1 MKHIF
6 LDTNIIIDV
15 FAARVPFDTYAIE
28 IFRLAKEN
36 KVKIYI
42 SAASITTIY
51 YLLRVQKITHV
62 KSMKI
67 IDDLQKIA
75 TIITADSAIIY
86 NSVKINFLDFEDGVQ
101 YISAIS
107 NPKISLIVTRD
118 RKGFKKSSITVA
130 DANQA
135 VLYINAL

>member
-15 FAARVPFDTYAIE
+15 FTARAPFDLYAVE
-28 IFRLAKEN
+28 IFRLANEN

-42 SAASITTIY
+42 SAASYTTIY

-62 KSMKI
+62 KCMAI

-75 TIITADSAIIY
+75 TIITADLSIIS
-86 NSVKINFLDFEDGVQ
+86 NSIKINFPDFEDGVQ
-101 YISAIS
+101 YISAKSI
-107 NPKISLIVTRD
+107 PKISLIVTRD
-118 RKGFKKSSITVA
+118 KKGFKKSSIAIA

-135 VLYINAL
+135 VQYINA

>member
-15 FAARVPFDTYAIE
+15 FAARVPFDRYAIE

>member
-15 FAARVPFDTYAIE
+15 FAARAPFDFYAIE
-28 IFRLAKEN
+28 IFRLAKES

-51 YLLRVQKITHV
+51 NLLRVQKITHV
-62 KSMKI
+62 KCMKI

-118 RKGFKKSSITVA
+118 RKGFRKSNITVA

>member
-15 FAARVPFDTYAIE
+15 FAARAPFDTYAIE

-62 KSMKI
+62 KCMKI

-86 NSVKINFLDFEDGVQ
+86 NSVNINFLDFEDGVQ

>member
-15 FAARVPFDTYAIE
+15 FAARAPFDLYAVE

-51 YLLRVQKITHV
+51 YLLRVQKITHI
-62 KSMKI
+62 KCMKI

-75 TIITADSAIIY
+75 TIITADSVIIS
-86 NSVKINFLDFEDGVQ
+86 NSIKINFLDFEDGIQ
-101 YISAIS
+101 YISAKS

>member
-15 FAARVPFDTYAIE
+15 FAARAPFDLYAVE

-51 YLLRVQKITHV
+51 YLLRVQKITHI
-62 KSMKI
+62 KCMKI
-67 IDDLQKIA
+67 LDDLQKIT
-75 TIITADSAIIY
+75 TIIIADSSIIS
-86 NSVKINFLDFEDGVQ
+86 NSIKINFLDFEDGVQ
-101 YISAIS
+101 YISAKS

>member
-15 FAARVPFDTYAIE
+15 FAARAPFDLYAVE

-51 YLLRVQKITHV
+51 YLLRVQKITHI
-62 KSMKI
+62 KCMKI
-67 IDDLQKIA
+67 MDDLQKIA
-75 TIITADSAIIY
+75 TIITADSVIIS
-86 NSVKINFLDFEDGVQ
+86 NSIKINFLDFGDGIQ
-101 YISAIS
+101 YISAKS

>member
-1 MKHIF
+1 MKHIL

-15 FAARVPFDTYAIE
+15 FAARAPFDLYAVE

-51 YLLRVQKITHV
+51 YLLRVQKITHI
-62 KSMKI
+62 KCMKI
-67 IDDLQKIA
+67 MDDLQKIA
-75 TIITADSAIIY
+75 TIITADSVIIS
-86 NSVKINFLDFEDGVQ
+86 NSIKINFLDFEDGVQ
-101 YISAIS
+101 YISAKS

>member
-15 FAARVPFDTYAIE
+15 FAARSPFDFYAVE
-28 IFRLAKEN
+28 IFRLSAEN

-42 SAASITTIY
+42 SAASYTTIY
-51 YLLRVQKITHV
+51 YLLRIQKIAHN
-62 KSMKI
+62 KCISI

-75 TIITADSAIIY
+75 TIISVDSNIIS
-86 NSVKINFLDFEDGVQ
+86 NSIKFNFPDFEDGVQ
-101 YISAIS
+101 YASAKSI
-107 NPKISLIVTRD
+107 PKISLIVTRD
-118 RKGFKKSSITVA
+118 KTGFKKSNIPVV

-135 VLYINAL
+135 VVYINAK

>member
-15 FAARVPFDTYAIE
+15 FAARAPFDFYAIE
-28 IFRLAKEN
+28 IFRLAKES

-62 KSMKI
+62 KCMKI

-75 TIITADSAIIY
+75 NMPYLTDNLKLY
-86 NSVKINFLDFEDGVQ
+86 NCI
-101 YISAIS
+101 
-107 NPKISLIVTRD
+107 
-118 RKGFKKSSITVA
+118 FKEQRTK
-130 DANQA
+130 
-135 VLYINAL
+135 

>member
-15 FAARVPFDTYAIE
+15 FAARAPFDLYAVE

-42 SAASITTIY
+42 SAASVTTIY
-51 YLLRVQKITHV
+51 YLLRVQKITHI
-62 KSMKI
+62 KCMKI

-75 TIITADSAIIY
+75 NIITADSVIIS
-86 NSVKINFLDFEDGVQ
+86 NSIKINFLDFEDGVQ
-101 YISAIS
+101 YISAKS